1 MKYIQKI
8 VGFLSIAAVTFI
20 MTVYSVTP
28 VAADSGTGSWGCLE
42 FDDGICI
49 DTNISSFSN
58 ALLSISAGVA
68 GFVVLIQL
76 ALGAYKIMLSGGDPG
91 KVKDGREQIMN
102 ALLGL
107 ALIILASTIL
117 YMVLRSLGFSV
128 A

>member
-8 VGFLSIAAVTFI
+8 AGFLGIAVVTFT
-20 MTVYSVTP
+20 MALYSTAP
-28 VAADSGTGSWGCLE
+28 VSAASGSWGCLE
-42 FDDGICI
+42 FDAGICI
-49 DTNISSFSN
+49 DTNITSFSN
-58 ALLSISAGVA
+58 TLLSLSAGVA
-68 GFVVLIQL
+68 AFVVMIQL

-117 YMVLRSLGFSV
+117 YLVLRSLGYSV